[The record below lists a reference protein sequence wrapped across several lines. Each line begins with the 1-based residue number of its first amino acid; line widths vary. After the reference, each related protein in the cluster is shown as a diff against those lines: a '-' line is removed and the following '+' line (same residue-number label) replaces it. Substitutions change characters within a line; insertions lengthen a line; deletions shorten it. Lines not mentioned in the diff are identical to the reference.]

1 MQTSTRGDPCR
12 PGGLSPQ
19 TLVARILRVDHAG
32 EYGAARIYDG
42 QLAVLGAVRRVAPTT
57 TMIRQM
63 AMAERRHLASFER
76 LLNERRVRPTLLAP
90 LWDGLGFALG
100 AVTALLGERAALA
113 CTAAIEEEI
122 DRHYA
127 GQIARL
133 GADEAPLRD
142 LLQDYRADE
151 LAHRDTALANGAAE
165 TPGYALLNRA
175 IRFGCRL
182 AIRLSERI

>member
-19 TLVARILRVDHAG
+19 VLVARLLRVDHAG
-32 EYGAARIYDG
+32 EYGAVRIYDG
-42 QLAVLGAVRRVAPTT
+42 QLAVLGAVRRAAPTT
-57 TMIRQM
+57 TMIREM

-100 AVTALLGERAALA
+100 AATALLGERAALA

-127 GQIARL
+127 GQIAHL
-133 GADEAPLRD
+133 GADEAPLRA

-151 LAHRDTALANGAAE
+151 LAHRDTALAHGAAE
-165 TPGYALLNRA
+165 TPGYGLLNRA
-175 IRFGCRL
+175 IRLGCRL